1 MKPTKMKSSGE
12 LEEYIA
18 ELKEQLKQAKLDKR
32 EALAREQKQAREWR
46 TDLAHTLGETVLTV
60 TGCDWTRLDLEALR
74 EWLLDHAGEMQTLL
88 VGPDRTPEEAHDA
101 LIAFRRGQAAEAK
114 QETQQAEVDAPQEDA
129 PAAGPTEPE
138 NNTEASATDA
148 GGTAIP
154 TTDSVTADGNDNE
167 TQDTPWT
174 AGGVMAAP
182 AGVELSLNTRG
193 TKPTGAKA
201 SVGFDPF

>member
-1 MKPTKMKSSGE
+1 
-12 LEEYIA
+12 
-18 ELKEQLKQAKLDKR
+18 
-32 EALAREQKQAREWR
+32 
-46 TDLAHTLGETVLTV
+46 
-60 TGCDWTRLDLEALR
+60 
-74 EWLLDHAGEMQTLL
+74 MQTLL

-129 PAAGPTEPE
+129 PAAGPTEAE
-138 NNTEASATDA
+138 VSATND
-148 GGTAIP
+148 GGSDIP

-167 TQDTPWT
+167 TQDTPWSPS
-174 AGGVMAAP
+174 GGVMAAP

-201 SVGFDPF
+201 SVGLRSFLSW